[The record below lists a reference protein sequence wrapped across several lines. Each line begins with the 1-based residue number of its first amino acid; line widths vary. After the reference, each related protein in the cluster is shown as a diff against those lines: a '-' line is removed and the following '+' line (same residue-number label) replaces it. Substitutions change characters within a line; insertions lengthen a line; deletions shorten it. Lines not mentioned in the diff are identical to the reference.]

1 MTKEDAAAILW
12 GVQAHTATGNSIE
25 YSDKLQSAMA
35 LAINALNAPNTL
47 ETLETLK
54 RVSKAYEQCAWE
66 RDIAI
71 GQLRELGYGLGEK
84 IRTDSDTI
92 SRQAA
97 IDAVLD
103 RMDVEKHGRDAKP
116 EEIQWTLEKLPS
128 AQPEIVH
135 CEECAYRKDNFMGDW
150 CTCWCGWTSL
160 DGYCHKGANKDE

>member
-1 MTKEDAAAILW
+1 MTKEDAASILW
-12 GVQAHTATGNSIE
+12 GVQAYTAAGNSIE

-47 ETLETLK
+47 EMLETLK

-92 SRQAA
+92 SRQKVKYKLTAL
-97 IDAVLD
+97 VN
-103 RMDVEKHGRDAKP
+103 EF
-116 EEIQWTLEKLPS
+116 EEILSHIRERNVDDSVCGL
-128 AQPEIVH
+128 
-135 CEECAYRKDNFMGDW
+135 CEYDGAYIGQSGDW
-150 CTCWCGWTSL
+150 CNECPGFDKDDCFKLKDKYKEEWL
-160 DGYCHKGANKDE
+160 NIDG

>member
-1 MTKEDAAAILW
+1 MTKEDAASILW
-12 GVQAHTATGNSIE
+12 GVQAYTAAGNSIE

-47 ETLETLK
+47 EMLETLK
-54 RVSKAYEQCAWE
+54 RVSQAYEQCAWE

-84 IRTDSDTI
+84 IRTDNDTI

-97 IDAVLD
+97 IDAIDDWWITVD
-103 RMDVEKHGRDAKP
+103 DNRHPVSVIKA
-116 EEIQWTLEKLPS
+116 LPS